1 MTSDSSDLLA
11 QCRYPDVAEHYLVAL
26 KEAVEY
32 IVREFDVLGIIAA
45 GSIIRGQAH
54 ATSDWDIYVIHT
66 QPQRQMIQRF
76 FGGMPAQIFLNP
88 PAIIRRYFQSEA
100 AEGVCT
106 TAHMLTTGFV
116 VLDRD
121 PFIET
126 IRGEAREVMAAG
138 PQVSE
143 ASLTMRRYHLA
154 SQFENAFDIMDS
166 DPNGGSMLLGE
177 TIAPM
182 LRIYFLRHNIFIPRD
197 KELLQ
202 KALEADP
209 ELGQWVQDF
218 YTLHD
223 LEQRLSLARKI
234 ADRTMQA
241 QGFFECETPLETL
254 EFPGD

>member
-1 MTSDSSDLLA
+1 MSDSNSLLA

-26 KEAVEY
+26 KEAVAFIVGEY
-32 IVREFDVLGIIAA
+32 DVLGIIAA

-76 FGGMPAQIFLNP
+76 FGGMPTQIFLNP
-88 PAIIRRYFQSEA
+88 PAMIRRYFKSEA

-121 PFIET
+121 PFIEA
-126 IRGEAREVMAAG
+126 IRQEARKVMAAG
-138 PQVSE
+138 PQVSGD
-143 ASLTMRRYHLA
+143 ALTMLRYHLA

-166 DPNGGSMLLGE
+166 DPNGGLLLLGE

-182 LRIYFLRHNIFIPRD
+182 LRLYFLKRNTFIPRD

-202 KALEADP
+202 KTREVDP

-218 YTLHD
+218 YATHD
-223 LEQRLSLARKI
+223 LERRLSLARSI
-234 ADRTMQA
+234 AERTIQA
-241 QGFFECETPLETL
+241 QGFFECETPLETIKDVI
-254 EFPGD
+254 E